1 MNRCM
6 LLLPDAKK
14 QENKMT
20 EKNSVKI
27 IVGCFQNQPMAGAR
41 FGIEHKNGRRE
52 YTDKN
57 VDAGFIEKEYFFTEP
72 DEGSVEEEIKCPQCG
87 MKLKFRLLS
96 EKKRLK
102 QVRSA
107 RIMSIIFIPAAILWA
122 IYLYLAGYLV
132 PAILVLIAGLFV
144 FWPRVPQKARLLFDE
159 RGEKAASLTGIQKMA
174 LAGISKHRCKL
185 DAGGKVFQL

>member
-1 MNRCM
+1 MS
-6 LLLPDAKK
+6 
-14 QENKMT
+14 
-20 EKNSVKI
+20 EKNIVKI
-27 IVGCFQNQPMAGAR
+27 VVGCFQNPPMAGTR
-41 FGIEHKNGRRE
+41 FGIEYKNGRRE

-57 VDAGFIEKEYFFTEP
+57 GDAGFIEKEYIFTAP

-107 RIMSIIFIPAAILWA
+107 WIMSIIFIPAALWGA

-185 DAGGKVFQL
+185 INGGKVIKL